1 MRNIILISLFFV
13 ISSSIIK
20 GETTSYTFVLV
31 HGAWHGEWA
40 YYKIEALLQNAGN
53 KVICVNLPSHGI
65 DRTDPGQV
73 TLRDYQDAITDVLD
87 TIPEQVILVAHSMGG
102 IAISMAAE
110 ARPEKVC
117 KLVYMAAF
125 MFESGQSMLNMSMN
139 DTASLIGPNLR
150 FDFDNNTVDINR
162 DNIYELFYNQTN
174 RAKRELAEKLLTP
187 EPLQPVMT
195 PLYLTDTRYGSIPR
209 FYISTKDDNTISP
222 YFQSEMYKDLPID
235 NILYINT
242 DHSPFLS
249 APKKLKRR
257 SLKIARINVEEVASL
272 KSADGKNTQNN
283 DNALIA
289 QSKNN
294 TPIVQNDDYALA
306 VQNEAKIYV
315 DKMKQLCI
323 ESTEQILNCSIKLYS
338 LTGRLLGSYS
348 SHSES
353 FRQEF
358 PLDNIHE
365 NYVIA
370 TVNINGKTITKK
382 ILLHN

>member
-1 MRNIILISLFFV
+1 MKNFLLISLFLV

-20 GETTSYTFVLV
+20 GETNGYTFVLV
-31 HGAWHGEWA
+31 HGAWHGDWA

-53 KVICVNLPSHGI
+53 KVICVNLPGHGI
-65 DRTDPGQV
+65 DKTDPGQV
-73 TLRDYQDAITDVLD
+73 TLQDYQDAITNVLD

-125 MFESGQSMLNMSMN
+125 MFESDQSMLKMSMN
-139 DTASLIGPNLR
+139 DTGSLVGPNLI
-150 FDFDNNTVDINR
+150 FDFDNNIVDIDR
-162 DNIYELFYNQTN
+162 DNIRELFYNRTN
-174 RAKRELAEKLLTP
+174 KAKYELAEKLLTP

-195 PLYLTDTRYGSIPR
+195 PLYLTDENYGSIPR
-209 FYISTKDDNTISP
+209 YYISTLDDNTITP
-222 YFQSEMYKDLPID
+222 DFQYEMYKDLPLS
-235 NILYINT
+235 NIYYINS

-249 APKKLKRR
+249 APKILKRKL
-257 SLKIARINVEEVASL
+257 LKIARKSIEEITTL
-272 KSADGKNTQNN
+272 KSADDTNIQNN
-283 DNALIA
+283 DQALIVQNEHNTLIA
-289 QSKNN
+289 Q
-294 TPIVQNDDYALA
+294 ND
-306 VQNEAKIYV
+306 AKIYV

-323 ESTEQILNCSIKLYS
+323 ESTEQIHNCSIKLYS
-338 LTGRLLGSYS
+338 LTGRLLGSYN

-353 FRQEF
+353 YRQEF

-370 TVNINGKTITKK
+370 TVNINGKTTTQK